1 MWEICAN
8 QLLPK
13 ALKSG
18 PKSKKITQSG
28 HTAKVEYPGDQ
39 SYSRGALCVVVLID
53 FIITHKIFKEIQW
66 SVCPYKIQVILNIP
80 ICTKKLKLLSNLD
93 VISTTHFNILTI
105 Y

>member
-53 FIITHKIFKEIQW
+53 FIITQNIQRNSVKRVPLQNPSNFKYTN
-66 SVCPYKIQVILNIP
+66 S
-80 ICTKKLKLLSNLD
+80 
-93 VISTTHFNILTI
+93 H
-105 Y
+105 